1 LGGKGFR
8 QFRILQP
15 NGKFVPLRVL
25 HVDDMVALQPFEG
38 ASNRTA
44 VMVLEKGKP
53 TTYPVPYTVWRK
65 VGRKRF
71 TYDSTL
77 DEVTQATKRLNFVAE
92 PVNPNDPASPW
103 LTARERVL
111 KAIRKVLGKS
121 DYEAHEGV
129 NTGGANAVYWVNIV
143 LKRPDGLVVVRNITE
158 GAKVKVDEVTEPIE
172 PDLLY
177 PLLRGRDVQRW
188 KAQPSAWILITH
200 LPGMGLKAI
209 PEKEMQTDYPRTYG
223 YLKRFEEVL
232 RERAAF
238 KRYFTR
244 KDKNGRI
251 VETGPFY
258 SMFDVGTYTFAPWKV
273 VWRYV
278 ASDFIVA
285 VAEPHNGRP
294 VVPNEKL
301 MLVSCGGDQ
310 EAHYLCATLNSSP
323 IRLAVRGFFVE
334 TQIAPH
340 VIERLRIPRFDPK
353 NPVHLRLAELS
364 MQAHEAAKI
373 GDEMRLREIEAEI
386 DRWAAKLWN
395 LSDDELRDIQQS
407 LAELSETPEP
417 ADEEGLPY
425 GAIEANPRN
434 PQGLAGEGGGFARSG
449 WGFGRHAPSRRRRAR
464 GTSVHRRTHL

>member
-1 LGGKGFR
+1 
-8 QFRILQP
+8 
-15 NGKFVPLRVL
+15 
-25 HVDDMVALQPFEG
+25 MVALQPFEG

-44 VMVLEKGKP
+44 VMVLEKGRQ

-65 VGRKRF
+65 VKGARF

-77 DEVTQATKRLNFVAE
+77 EEVTNATKQLNFVAE
-92 PVNPNDPASPW
+92 PVNPNDPTSPW
-103 LTARERVL
+103 LTARP
-111 KAIRKVLGKS
+111 KAIKAVRKVLGKS
-121 DYEAHEGV
+121 DYKAHEGV
-129 NTGGANAVYWVNIV
+129 NTGGANAVYWVDIV
-143 LKRPDGLVVVRNITE
+143 YKRPDGLVVVRNITE

-188 KAQPSAWILITH
+188 KAQPSAWIL
-200 LPGMGLKAI
+200 MVQD
-209 PEKEMQTDYPRTYG
+209 PEERQGYGEEWLQENCPRTYG

-273 VWRYV
+273 VWREQ
-278 ASDFIVA
+278 ASTMTASVVGPKDSK
-285 VAEPHNGRP
+285 P
-294 VVPNEKL
+294 VVPDHKL
-301 MLVSCGGDQ
+301 MLVDCASED
-310 EAHYLCATLNSSP
+310 EAHFVCASLNSS
-323 IRLAVRGFFVE
+323 IGQMVAVSYAVE
-334 TQIAPH
+334 IQMDPH
-340 VIERLRIPRFDPK
+340 ILEHIRIPRFDPK
-353 NPVHLRLAELS
+353 NPVHCRLAELS

-395 LSDDELRDIQQS
+395 LTDDELRDIQQS

-417 ADEEGLPY
+417 ADEE
-425 GAIEANPRN
+425 
-434 PQGLAGEGGGFARSG
+434 
-449 WGFGRHAPSRRRRAR
+449 
-464 GTSVHRRTHL
+464 